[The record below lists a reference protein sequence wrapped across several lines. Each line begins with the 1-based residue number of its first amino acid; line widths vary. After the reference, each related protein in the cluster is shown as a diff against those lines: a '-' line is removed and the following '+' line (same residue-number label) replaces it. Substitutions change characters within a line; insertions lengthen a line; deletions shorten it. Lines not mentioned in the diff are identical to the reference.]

1 LIGKIKVEGRQLR
14 DIRLAELRS
23 THIAAWRDAR
33 LRDVSGSS
41 VSREMTLLSHP
52 LDARREWG
60 WLVHDPMKD
69 VRRPPENPPRDRL
82 IAETEIEKII
92 TALGYQE
99 ACLALPSQRVAVAF
113 LLAIETAMRSG
124 EMLGLT
130 SRSVDFERRCPSA
143 DDKNGGARN
152 VPLSTRA
159 VIAENAPGGR
169 CRRRSA
175 LQSVGGPA
183 GMRCSARPKKRPHC
197 RPGHSTIR
205 GTKRSRAWPG
215 FAGRWIWPG

>member
-41 VSREMTLLSHP
+41 VSREMTLLSHA

-99 ACLALPSQRVAVAF
+99 ACLGAAVA
-113 LLAIETAMRSG
+113 A
-124 EMLGLT
+124 
-130 SRSVDFERRCPSA
+130 
-143 DDKNGGARN
+143 
-152 VPLSTRA
+152 
-159 VIAENAPGGR
+159 GGR
-169 CRRRSA
+169 GI
-175 LQSVGGPA
+175 LA
-183 GMRCSARPKKRPHC
+183 GHRD
-197 RPGHSTIR
+197 GHAF
-205 GTKRSRAWPG
+205 G
-215 FAGRWIWPG
+215 